1 MFGITWSEMAVI
13 AVVALI
19 LIGPKDLPV
28 VLRSLGKWITAAR
41 GMAREFQGH
50 VDDLVRESGLDEVRK
65 NIRENTADT
74 LNDLANHVDPDRS
87 LREGLDPDK
96 LMAGDAADK
105 PNDKPNDKPADAVET
120 SSAEALAPP
129 PVESAPPSDAELAAF
144 ASSVGESVE
153 PGSDYHPP
161 ADLPPVDLSPAD
173 LPPAETA
180 PIPPLPPLSKETA
193 KVAADAAVESA
204 KNPSAAEPGR
214 A

>member
-13 AVVALI
+13 AIVALI

-28 VLRSLGKWITAAR
+28 VLRTMGKWITAAR

-87 LREGLDPDK
+87 IREGMDPDK
-96 LMAGDAADK
+96 LMAGDGAKTSVAAADVVIAT
-105 PNDKPNDKPADAVET
+105 PAIE
-120 SSAEALAPP
+120 SSPP
-129 PVESAPPSDAELAAF
+129 TDAELAAF
-144 ASSVGESVE
+144 ASSVGESIQ
-153 PGSDYHPP
+153 PGGDYHPP
-161 ADLPPVDLSPAD
+161 ADMPSPD
-173 LPPAETA
+173 TA
-180 PIPPLPPLSKETA
+180 PIEPLPPLPKETA
-193 KVAADAAVESA
+193 TATAEPA
-204 KNPSAAEPGR
+204 KNPSVAEPGR